1 MSVFAIAISI
11 VFVSL
16 LAAEF
21 YTLWRKHRMHA
32 TARHFKE
39 AGIFPYGSGICHG
52 MVLSPDDKMGV
63 LKDQKNTPAWYNR
76 LD

>member
-11 VFVSL
+11 VFFSL
-16 LAAEF
+16 LAAEV
-21 YTLWRKHRMHA
+21 YTLWRKNRMHA
-32 TARHFKE
+32 TEQQFRE
-39 AGIFPYGSGICHG
+39 AGIVPYGSGICHG
-52 MVLSPDDKMGV
+52 MVLSPDKAGV